1 MNDSQEAKSNPEI
14 GMSQDSFDE
23 TPENPGSDD
32 FFTSLE
38 QEVNGGIEDP
48 QISENTEATQSQFS
62 GPEQVTHSQDDGSN
76 NVAQQS
82 NDGTDWQKRYADSS
96 REAVRWRDRYR
107 EVEKFVPV
115 LDAMKKDSGLVDH
128 VRSYLENGGAPAKS
142 VQEELNL
149 DEDFLF
155 DQHEAMTDPESDSAK
170 VMNSHVDKLVQQRV
184 GQMVQAEKQRAAQ
197 IQRAQQMKQTE
208 ADFIKRHNMT
218 PQEFAAFKEEA
229 SKHTMTL
236 DDVHYLLNKGKV
248 QQNVAANT
256 KQDMMKQMKNVRNMP
271 TSASGVNSQ
280 GKAKTE
286 DRSVFESIL
295 GFDSGTDNL
304 FG

>member
-1 MNDSQEAKSNPEI
+1 MNDSQEEKSNPEI

-23 TPENPGSDD
+23 TSDNSGSES
-32 FFTSLE
+32 FFDSLE
-38 QEVNGGIEDP
+38 QEVNGVVSDP
-48 QISENTEATQSQFS
+48 QISENTEATHSQYS
-62 GPEQVTHSQDDGSN
+62 GTKQATHSQDDGSN
-76 NVAQQS
+76 NGAQQS

-96 REAVRWRDRYR
+96 REAVRWRDRYK

-115 LDAMKKDSGLVDH
+115 LDAMKQDSGLVDH
-128 VRSYLENGGAPAKS
+128 VRSYLESGGAPAKS
-142 VQEELNL
+142 VQEELEL
-149 DEDFLF
+149 DEDFMF
-155 DQHEAMTDPESDSAK
+155 DQHEAMTDPDSDSAK

-184 GQMVQAEKQRAAQ
+184 GQMVTQEQQRAAQ
-197 IQRAQQMKQTE
+197 IQKQQQMKQHE
-208 ADFIKRHNMT
+208 ADFMKRHNMS
-218 PQEFAAFKEEA
+218 PEQFQAFKKRA
-229 SKHTMTL
+229 SNHTMTL

-271 TSASGVNSQ
+271 TSASGVNNQ
-280 GKAKTE
+280 GSAKSE
-286 DRSVFESIL
+286 DRSVFENIL

>member
-1 MNDSQEAKSNPEI
+1 MNDSQEANSNPEI

-23 TPENPGSDD
+23 TPQDSGSND
-32 FFTSLE
+32 FFDSLE
-38 QEVNGGIEDP
+38 QEVNGGIKDP
-48 QISENTEATQSQFS
+48 QISDNTEATQSQFS

-96 REAVRWRDRYR
+96 REAVRWRDRYK

-115 LDAMKKDSGLVDH
+115 LDAMKQDSGLVDH
-128 VRSYLENGGAPAKS
+128 VRSYLEGGGQPAKS

-155 DQHEAMTDPESDSAK
+155 DQHEAMTDPDSDSAK

-184 GQMVQAEKQRAAQ
+184 GQMVQSEKNRAAQ
-197 IQRAQQMKQTE
+197 IQKQQQMKVHE
-208 ADFIKRHNMT
+208 SDFIKRHNMT
-218 PQEFAAFKEEA
+218 PEQFHTFKEQA

-248 QQNVAANT
+248 QENVAANT

-280 GKAKTE
+280 GKSKTE

-295 GFDSGTDNL
+295 GFDSNTDNL